1 MREEKKDKKR
11 GKIEIKSKVRIHLA
25 LKDGSK
31 NRIEGKKDRGE
42 GNGFCLYKFVIGK
55 PDLGKENEENEERN
69 EGEGKK

>member
-31 NRIEGKKDRGE
+31 NRIEGKKDRGTKI
-42 GNGFCLYKFVIGK
+42 LVIC
-55 PDLGKENEENEERN
+55 KEDYENKN
-69 EGEGKK
+69 KKKEV